1 MRIHKLTILLLLLV
15 FATLGLTLGQQ
26 NQVKKDDAA
35 EAEYA
40 KQLQARHLRFP
51 TANYD
56 EPDLVDPKKNEA
68 RKQKNRRRNDDS
80 WVARDGPEWA
90 DELVRNM
97 EGGIDLPSLP
107 VAESSY
113 IVLGKVTSAEA
124 HLSQDKRNVYSEFKV
139 SVEKVFKTATAV
151 SEGAE
156 IVVDRSGGFVKYPN
170 GHSVLYRTSH
180 LDMPLKGERYLFFL
194 TSKNDDLSILTAYE
208 LDAKGVQPLDQAP
221 QFDKYRGATE
231 ESLLEQLRNSL
242 VKTSPY

>member
-26 NQVKKDDAA
+26 NQLKKGDAA

-68 RKQKNRRRNDDS
+68 RKQKNRRKNDDN
-80 WVARDGPEWA
+80 WVGSNGSEWA
-90 DELVRNM
+90 NELVRNI

-113 IVLGKVTSAEA
+113 IVLGRVTSAEA

-139 SVEKVFKTATAV
+139 SVEKVFKTATAM
-151 SEGAE
+151 SEGIE

-170 GHSVLYRTSH
+170 GHSILYRTSH
-180 LDMPLKGERYLFFL
+180 LDMPLSGERYLFFL
-194 TSKNDDLSILTAYE
+194 TSKNEDLSILTAYQLE
-208 LDAKGVQPLDQAP
+208 AKGVQPLDQAP
-221 QFDKYRGATE
+221 QFEKYRGATE
-231 ESLLEQLRNSL
+231 ETLLENLQKSL
-242 VKTSPY
+242 VKAAPY

>member
-26 NQVKKDDAA
+26 NQLKKDDAA

-68 RKQKNRRRNDDS
+68 RKQKNRRKNNS
-80 WVARDGPEWA
+80 GFVASNAPDYAFEV
-90 DELVRNM
+90 LQNI

-113 IVLGKVTSAEA
+113 IVLGRVTSAEA
-124 HLSQDKRNVYSEFKV
+124 HLAEDKRNVYSEFEV
-139 SVEKVFKTATAV
+139 SVEKVFKTATAL
-151 SEGAE
+151 SEGSR
-156 IVVDRSGGFVKYPN
+156 IVVDRTGGFVKYPN
-170 GHSVLYRTSH
+170 GHTILYRISH

-194 TSKNDDLSILTAYE
+194 SSKNEDLSILTAYE
-208 LDAKGVQPLDQAP
+208 LGAKGVQPLDQAP
-221 QFDKYRGATE
+221 QFEKYSGIAERA
-231 ESLLEQLRNSL
+231 LLEKLRDSL

>member
-1 MRIHKLTILLLLLV
+1 MRIHKLTIFLLLLV

-26 NQVKKDDAA
+26 NPVKKDDAA

-56 EPDLVDPKKNEA
+56 EPDLTDPRKNEA
-68 RKQKNRRRNDDS
+68 RQQKNRRKNNAGF
-80 WVARDGPEWA
+80 VASNAPEYA
-90 DELVRNM
+90 FEVLQNI
-97 EGGIDLPSLP
+97 EGGIDLSSLP

-113 IVLGKVTSAEA
+113 IVLGKVTAAEA

-139 SVEKVFKTATAV
+139 SVEKVFKTATAM

-170 GHSVLYRTSH
+170 GHSILYRTTH

-194 TSKNDDLSILTAYE
+194 TSKNEDLSILTAYE
-208 LDAKGVQPLDQAP
+208 LGAKGVQPLDQAP
-221 QFDKYRGATE
+221 QFEKYSGVTE
-231 ESLLEQLRNSL
+231 SSLLEKLRNSL
-242 VKTSPY
+242 IKNSPY